1 MNRDINHIDILDN
14 LVEGTGLRN
23 QICLE
28 EKASLL
34 VEASITSSRWPA
46 FMKSELATDRELKL
60 ERGQNN
66 YYCGK
71 SLKLSKPSPDCRC
84 QTVLK
89 MELRGG
95 AAILQWLPTVLPV
108 STGYIRTVET
118 RNNLGG
124 QPSYV
129 GT

>member
-46 FMKSELATDRELKL
+46 FMKSVLATDRELKL

-95 AAILQWLPTVLPV
+95 LQFYN
-108 STGYIRTVET
+108 GY
-118 RNNLGG
+118 
-124 QPSYV
+124 
-129 GT
+129 